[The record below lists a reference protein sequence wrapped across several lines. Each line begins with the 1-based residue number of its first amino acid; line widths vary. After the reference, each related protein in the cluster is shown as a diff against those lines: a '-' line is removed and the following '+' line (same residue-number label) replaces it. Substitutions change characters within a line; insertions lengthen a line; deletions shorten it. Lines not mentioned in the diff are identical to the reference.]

1 MQGTTRTH
9 GTPRRGLGAA
19 IKRRDARRRDDKRE
33 LGVETDGAAIETV
46 DDLVRNAA
54 RLQSMRA
61 SEDALRD
68 RERSALVSYFRDIAA
83 IPTLTKEHEVLLAK
97 EIEASTLA
105 FREGM
110 LSVPLVAVEVV
121 EIWRGLKADER
132 VTGKMSESFGSG
144 SPAGEDLTAR
154 VDEAVGQ
161 VQTNLARREA
171 LLSGKR
177 AVKDVGQALD
187 RLDKRTAVRLRD
199 ADLSMQNLARIRR
212 TLLEATGE
220 LRRAQRQLRQIEARS
235 EPRSERGKAQRKLD
249 RRAARERV
257 AGAEARI
264 GLGAESFYQRLRA
277 IEDAW
282 ARLME
287 VKNTFVQHN
296 LKLVV
301 AIAKDFRNMGISF
314 PDLIQE
320 GNLGLIRAVEKF
332 DYHRGHKFST
342 YAVWWIRQAF
352 IRAIQNHS
360 RTIRIPS
367 HVHDTLLKYHR
378 AYADL
383 ETRLGRDP
391 RPAELGKAL
400 GMTAEA
406 IEQLQRMT
414 REPVSLEA
422 EVRGTDTKQV
432 KDYVKDPDAASP
444 VEGLDHTRLE
454 RETHE
459 SIALLSDR
467 EQTIL
472 RWRFGMSGEK
482 EHTLEEIGAKLGLSR
497 ERVRQLEARAL
508 SKLRASDRG
517 DRLRAF
523 VLRNEDTDEAA

>member
-1 MQGTTRTH
+1 MTAQR
-9 GTPRRGLGAA
+9 TPRKGLGGA
-19 IKRRDARRRDDKRE
+19 IKQRRQAKPRDERSE
-33 LGVETDGAAIETV
+33 LGAETDFGALATV
-46 DDLVRNAA
+46 DQLVAHAA
-54 RLQSMRA
+54 RWSVARTA
-61 SEDALRD
+61 DEVRD
-68 RERSALVSYFRDIAA
+68 RERSALVSYFRDIAS

-97 EIEASTLA
+97 EIEASARA

-110 LSVPLVAVEVV
+110 RSIPMVADEVIA
-121 EIWRGLKADER
+121 IWRELKAEER

-144 SPAGEDLTAR
+144 SPDGEDLTAK
-154 VDEAVGQ
+154 VDEALSRVEKLLGQRQAAVGTG
-161 VQTNLARREA
+161 VRRSKEA
-171 LLSGKR
+171 AAALER
-177 AVKDVGQALD
+177 LD
-187 RLDKRTAVRLRD
+187 RRIGRALEEG
-199 ADLSMQNLARIRR
+199 DLSMQILARIRLR
-212 TLLEATGE
+212 VLEVRRDLE
-220 LRRAQRQLRQIEARS
+220 RAQRELAQVEARKGVDRAQRVRALRERIAALETRAGMDAATFVQRIRQIEDS
-235 EPRSERGKAQRKLD
+235 
-249 RRAARERV
+249 
-257 AGAEARI
+257 
-264 GLGAESFYQRLRA
+264 
-277 IEDAW
+277 W
-282 ARLME
+282 HRLME

-301 AIAKDFRNMGISF
+301 AIAKDFRNMGITF
-314 PDLIQE
+314 QDLIQE

-378 AYADL
+378 AYAEL
-383 ETRLGRDP
+383 ETRLGREP
-391 RPAELGKAL
+391 TPADLAKAL
-400 GMTAEA
+400 KTTADQ

-444 VEGLDHTRLE
+444 LEGLDHVRLE
-454 RETHE
+454 RETADG
-459 SIALLSDR
+459 IALLSAR
-467 EQTIL
+467 EQNIL

-508 SKLRASDRG
+508 AKLRASDQG
-517 DRLRAF
+517 ERLRSF
-523 VLRNEDTDEAA
+523 VLPDAAA

>member
-1 MQGTTRTH
+1 MQG
-9 GTPRRGLGAA
+9 RGLGRA
-19 IKRRDARRRDDKRE
+19 IRRRAGGARDNSRRSERVE
-33 LGVETDGAAIETV
+33 LGVDTDIATIDTV
-46 DDLVRNAA
+46 DALIANAA
-54 RLQSMRA
+54 RLQSARMA
-61 SEDALRD
+61 EEALRD

-110 LSVPLVAVEVV
+110 RSVPFVASEVLA
-121 EIWRGLKADER
+121 IWRNLKAEDR

-144 SPAGEDLTAR
+144 SPDGEDLTVR
-154 VDEAVGQ
+154 VD
-161 VQTNLARREA
+161 TA
-171 LLSGKR
+171 LTKVESGLRQRDELVTGAKK
-177 AVKDVGQALD
+177 VKDPVATLERIDRRIGQ
-187 RLDKRTAVRLRD
+187 RLKD
-199 ADLSMQNLARIRR
+199 ADLSMQILGRIRR
-212 TLLEATGE
+212 KL
-220 LRRAQRQLRQIEARS
+220 
-235 EPRSERGKAQRKLD
+235 LD
-249 RRAARERV
+249 RRRAAFRIERE
-257 AGAEARI
+257 
-264 GLGAESFYQRLRA
+264 LRA
-277 IEDAW
+277 GRVEKVRGPLAALERELGIGIDTFLQRMRSIEDAW
-282 ARLME
+282 HRLME

-314 PDLIQE
+314 QDLIQE

-378 AYADL
+378 AYAEL
-383 ETRLGRDP
+383 ETRLGREPTP
-391 RPAELGKAL
+391 RELGEAL
-400 GMTAEA
+400 KMSAESV
-406 IEQLQRMT
+406 EQLQRMT

-432 KDYVKDPDAASP
+432 KDYVKDPDAKSP
-444 VEGLDHTRLE
+444 VDGLDHNRLE
-454 RETHE
+454 RETQD
-459 SIALLSDR
+459 SISLLSER
-467 EQTIL
+467 EQNIL
-472 RWRFGMSGEK
+472 RWRFGMGGEK

-508 SKLRASDRG
+508 AKLRASEHG

-523 VLRNEDTDEAA
+523 VKASDRELA

>member
-1 MQGTTRTH
+1 MAGQRVV
-9 GTPRRGLGAA
+9 RKGLGGA
-19 IKRRDARRRDDKRE
+19 IRQRSESGGRRESGE
-33 LGVETDGAAIETV
+33 LGAETDFQALATV
-46 DDLVRNAA
+46 DQLVAHAA
-54 RLQSMRA
+54 RLATRRNSD
-61 SEDALRD
+61 DARD

-83 IPTLTKEHEVLLAK
+83 IPTLTKDHEVLLAK
-97 EIEASTLA
+97 EIEASTRA

-110 LSVPLVAVEVV
+110 RSIPLTAREVIA
-121 EIWRGLKADER
+121 IWRELKSEER

-144 SPAGEDLTAR
+144 SPDGEDLTAR
-154 VDEAVGQ
+154 VDEALSKVDTLLRQRDDLVSGAKK
-161 VQTNLARREA
+161 VLA
-171 LLSGKR
+171 KDR
-177 AVKDVGQALD
+177 AKALD
-187 RLDKRTAVRLRD
+187 RADRKLSQRLEQ
-199 ADLSMQNLARIRR
+199 ADLSMQILGRIRGR
-212 TLLEATGE
+212 LLDVRRETQ
-220 LRRAQRQLRQIEARS
+220 RAQRDLRNAETRRSARS
-235 EPRSERGKAQRKLD
+235 RAVEPAV
-249 RRAARERV
+249 ARERLV
-257 AGAEARI
+257 AVETRI
-264 GLGAESFYQRLRA
+264 GLEADVFLRRMTQ
-277 IEDAW
+277 IEDSW
-282 ARLME
+282 HRLME

-301 AIAKDFRNMGISF
+301 AIAKDFRNMGITF
-314 PDLIQE
+314 QDLIQE

-378 AYADL
+378 AYAEL

-391 RPAELGKAL
+391 TPHDLAKAL
-400 GMTAEA
+400 KMPADQV
-406 IEQLQRMT
+406 EQLQRMT

-432 KDYVKDPDAASP
+432 KDYVKDPDAVSP
-444 VEGLDHTRLE
+444 LEGLDHARLE
-454 RETHE
+454 RETQDG
-459 SIALLSDR
+459 IALLSAR
-467 EQTIL
+467 EQNIL

-508 SKLRASDRG
+508 AKLRASDHG

-523 VLRNEDTDEAA
+523 VLADQRL

>member
-1 MQGTTRTH
+1 MAGHAARK
-9 GTPRRGLGAA
+9 GLGGA
-19 IKRRDARRRDDKRE
+19 IKQRREGRARDE
-33 LGVETDGAAIETV
+33 LGVETDFAALGTV
-46 DDLVRNAA
+46 DALVANAA
-54 RLQSMRA
+54 RLQSARTGD
-61 SEDALRD
+61 DALRE

-105 FREGM
+105 FREGIRTIPM
-110 LSVPLVAVEVV
+110 TAGEVIA
-121 EIWRGLKADER
+121 IWRGLKTEDR

-144 SPAGEDLTAR
+144 SPDGEDLTAR
-154 VDEAVGQ
+154 VDQALSKVEALLRQ
-161 VQTNLARREA
+161 REA
-171 LLSGKR
+171 LVSGAR
-177 AVKDVGQALD
+177 RVKDGAQALD
-187 RLDKRTAVRLRD
+187 RLDRKIGVALKE
-199 ADLSMQNLARIRR
+199 ADLSMQILGRIRIR
-212 TLLEATGE
+212 LLEVRKEAIR
-220 LRRAQRQLRQIEARS
+220 LRREIARG
-235 EPRSERGKAQRKLD
+235 RSAPARE
-249 RRAARERV
+249 RAARLE
-257 AGAEARI
+257 GQI
-264 GLGAESFYQRLRA
+264 GIDLEVFVSRMGQ
-277 IEDAW
+277 IEDSW
-282 ARLME
+282 QRLME

-301 AIAKDFRNMGISF
+301 AIAKDFRNMGITF
-314 PDLIQE
+314 QDLIQE

-378 AYADL
+378 AYAEL

-391 RPAELGKAL
+391 TPSDLGKAL
-400 GMTAEA
+400 RMSTDQV
-406 IEQLQRMT
+406 EQLQRMT

-432 KDYVKDPDAASP
+432 KDYVKDPDAVSP
-444 VEGLDHTRLE
+444 VEGLDHVRLE

-459 SIALLSDR
+459 GIALLSAR
-467 EQTIL
+467 EQNIL

-508 SKLRASDRG
+508 AKLRASDHG
-517 DRLRAF
+517 ERLRAF
-523 VLRNEDTDEAA
+523 VRPEEAA

>member
-1 MQGTTRTH
+1 MGGQPARK
-9 GTPRRGLGAA
+9 GLGGA
-19 IKRRDARRRDDKRE
+19 IKQRREGRSRDE
-33 LGVETDGAAIETV
+33 LGVGTDFAALASV
-46 DDLVRNAA
+46 DALVANAA
-54 RLQSMRA
+54 RLQSARMGD
-61 SEDALRD
+61 DALRE

-83 IPTLTKEHEVLLAK
+83 IPRLTKEHEVLLAK

-110 LSVPLVAVEVV
+110 RGIPMTASEVIA
-121 EIWRGLKADER
+121 IWRELKSEER

-144 SPAGEDLTAR
+144 SPDGEDLTAR
-154 VDEAVGQ
+154 VDDALSKVDALLRQ
-161 VQTNLARREA
+161 REA
-171 LLSGKR
+171 LASGSR
-177 AVKDVGQALD
+177 RVKDGEKALERLD
-187 RLDKRTAVRLRD
+187 RRIGSALKE
-199 ADLSMQNLARIRR
+199 ADLSMQILGRIRLR
-212 TLLEATGE
+212 LLETRKEAAR
-220 LRRAQRQLRQIEARS
+220 LRRELVRARS
-235 EPRSERGKAQRKLD
+235 AAVRP
-249 RRAARERV
+249 RAAKLECQ
-257 AGAEARI
+257 I
-264 GLGAESFYQRLRA
+264 GLDLDTFVRRMDQ

-282 ARLME
+282 HRLME

-301 AIAKDFRNMGISF
+301 AIAKDFRNMGITF
-314 PDLIQE
+314 QDLIQE

-378 AYADL
+378 AYAEL

-391 RPAELGKAL
+391 APSDLAKLLKMSADQV
-400 GMTAEA
+400 
-406 IEQLQRMT
+406 EQLQRMT

-422 EVRGTDTKQV
+422 DVRGTDTKQV
-432 KDYVKDPDAASP
+432 KDYVKDPDAVSP
-444 VEGLDHTRLE
+444 VDGLDHVRLE
-454 RETHE
+454 RETQE
-459 SIALLSDR
+459 GIALLSAR
-467 EQTIL
+467 EQNIL

-508 SKLRASDRG
+508 SKLRASNHG
-517 DRLRAF
+517 ERLRAF
-523 VLRNEDTDEAA
+523 VRPDEAA

>member
-1 MQGTTRTH
+1 MSAQRTV
-9 GTPRRGLGAA
+9 RKGLGGA
-19 IKRRDARRRDDKRE
+19 IRQRSESGSRRDGE
-33 LGVETDGAAIETV
+33 LGAETDFQALATV
-46 DDLVRNAA
+46 DQLVAHAA
-54 RLQSMRA
+54 RLATLRTA
-61 SEDALRD
+61 EDARD

-83 IPTLTKEHEVLLAK
+83 IPTLTKDHEVLLAK
-97 EIEASTLA
+97 EIEASTRA

-110 LSVPLVAVEVV
+110 RSIPLTAHEVIG
-121 EIWRGLKADER
+121 IWRELKSEER

-144 SPAGEDLTAR
+144 SPDGEDLTAR
-154 VDEAVGQ
+154 VDEALSKVDVLLRQRGDL
-161 VQTNLARREA
+161 VSGAKKLNAKERAKA
-171 LLSGKR
+171 LER
-177 AVKDVGQALD
+177 LD
-187 RLDKRTAVRLRD
+187 RKLSQRLEQ
-199 ADLSMQNLARIRR
+199 ADLSMQILGRIRSR
-212 TLLEATGE
+212 LLEV
-220 LRRAQRQLRQIEARS
+220 RREAQRMQREVRNAESRRPAR
-235 EPRSERGKAQRKLD
+235 A
-249 RRAARERV
+249 RAGDAAALHERV
-257 AGAEARI
+257 AALEAKI
-264 GLGAESFYQRLRA
+264 GLDLETFLRRMAA

-282 ARLME
+282 HRLME

-301 AIAKDFRNMGISF
+301 AIAKDFRNMGITF
-314 PDLIQE
+314 QDLIQE

-378 AYADL
+378 AYAEL

-391 RPAELGKAL
+391 TPHDLAKALKMPAEQV
-400 GMTAEA
+400 
-406 IEQLQRMT
+406 EQLQRMT

-432 KDYVKDPDAASP
+432 KDYVKDPDAVSP
-444 VEGLDHTRLE
+444 VEGLDHSRLE
-454 RETHE
+454 RETQDG
-459 SIALLSDR
+459 IALLSSR
-467 EQTIL
+467 EQNIL

-508 SKLRASDRG
+508 AKLRASDHG

-523 VLRNEDTDEAA
+523 VLADQRH

>member
-1 MQGTTRTH
+1 MNAQR
-9 GTPRRGLGAA
+9 TPRQATRKGLGGAM
-19 IKRRDARRRDDKRE
+19 KQRRPAKAREDRGG
-33 LGVETDGAAIETV
+33 LGVGTDFASLATV
-46 DDLVRNAA
+46 DQLVAHAA
-54 RLQSMRA
+54 RWSAARA
-61 SEDALRD
+61 GDDVRD

-83 IPTLTKEHEVLLAK
+83 IPTLTKDHEVLLAK

-110 LSVPLVAVEVV
+110 RSIPLVADEV
-121 EIWRGLKADER
+121 IAAWRELKGEER

-144 SPAGEDLTAR
+144 SPDGEDLTAK
-154 VDEAVGQ
+154 VDEALSRV
-161 VQTNLARREA
+161 EK
-171 LLSGKR
+171 LLSQRQTVVTGGSR
-177 AVKDVGQALD
+177 AKDAAAALERVD
-187 RLDKRTAVRLRD
+187 RKIARALQD
-199 ADLSMQNLARIRR
+199 ADLSMQILARIRLRLLDVRRDAQR
-212 TLLEATGE
+212 TQRDLVSAESRKGAE
-220 LRRAQRQLRQIEARS
+220 RAQRAQALRAHAAALEAQIGLPLDVFQQRMRQIEDS
-235 EPRSERGKAQRKLD
+235 WG
-249 RRAARERV
+249 
-257 AGAEARI
+257 
-264 GLGAESFYQRLRA
+264 
-277 IEDAW
+277 
-282 ARLME
+282 RLME

-301 AIAKDFRNMGISF
+301 AIAKDFRNMGITF
-314 PDLIQE
+314 QDLIQE

-378 AYADL
+378 AYSEL

-391 RPAELGKAL
+391 TPVDLAKAL
-400 GMTAEA
+400 KTTADQ

-444 VEGLDHTRLE
+444 VEGLDHVRLE
-454 RETHE
+454 RETE
-459 SIALLSDR
+459 DGIALLSSR
-467 EQTIL
+467 EQNIL

-508 SKLRASDRG
+508 AKLRASEYG
-517 DRLRAF
+517 ERLRSF
-523 VLRNEDTDEAA
+523 VLPGAAA

>member
-1 MQGTTRTH
+1 MAGERVA
-9 GTPRRGLGAA
+9 RRGLGGA
-19 IKRRDARRRDDKRE
+19 IKQRGERRDGE
-33 LGVETDGAAIETV
+33 LGAETDFQALGTV
-46 DDLVRNAA
+46 DQLVAHAA
-54 RLQSMRA
+54 RLATLRTA
-61 SEDALRD
+61 DDARD

-97 EIEASTLA
+97 EIEASTRA

-110 LSVPLVAVEVV
+110 RSIPLTAREVIA
-121 EIWRGLKADER
+121 IWRELKSEER

-144 SPAGEDLTAR
+144 SPDGEDLTAR
-154 VDEAVGQ
+154 VDEALSKVEALLRQRDDLVSGAKRVPAKERAKALERLDRKLSQ
-161 VQTNLARREA
+161 RLDQADLAMQILGRIRGRLLEVRREA
-171 LLSGKR
+171 
-177 AVKDVGQALD
+177 Q
-187 RLDKRTAVRLRD
+187 
-199 ADLSMQNLARIRR
+199 
-212 TLLEATGE
+212 
-220 LRRAQRQLRQIEARS
+220 RAQRDARA
-235 EPRSERGKAQRKLD
+235 EET
-249 RRAARERV
+249 RRAKSRAAESPARDRATALET
-257 AGAEARI
+257 RI
-264 GLGAESFYQRLRA
+264 GLDLETFLRRMTQ
-277 IEDAW
+277 IEDSW
-282 ARLME
+282 DRLME

-301 AIAKDFRNMGISF
+301 AIAKDFRNMGITF
-314 PDLIQE
+314 QDLIQE

-378 AYADL
+378 AYAEL

-391 RPAELGKAL
+391 SPQDLAKALKMPAEQV
-400 GMTAEA
+400 
-406 IEQLQRMT
+406 EQLQRMT

-432 KDYVKDPDAASP
+432 KDYVKDPDAVSP
-444 VEGLDHTRLE
+444 LEGLDHARLE
-454 RETHE
+454 RETQDG
-459 SIALLSDR
+459 IALLSAR
-467 EQTIL
+467 EQNIL

-508 SKLRASDRG
+508 AKLRASDHG

-523 VLRNEDTDEAA
+523 VVADQPY

>member
-1 MQGTTRTH
+1 MTGQRVV
-9 GTPRRGLGAA
+9 RKGLGGA
-19 IKRRDARRRDDKRE
+19 IRQRSESGSRRDHGE
-33 LGVETDGAAIETV
+33 LGAETDFQALATV
-46 DDLVRNAA
+46 DQLVAHAA
-54 RLQSMRA
+54 RLATLRTA
-61 SEDALRD
+61 DDARD
-68 RERSALVSYFRDIAA
+68 RERNALVSYFRDIAA
-83 IPTLTKEHEVLLAK
+83 IPTLTKDHEVLLAK
-97 EIEASTLA
+97 EIEASTRA

-110 LSVPLVAVEVV
+110 RSIPLTAREVIG
-121 EIWRGLKADER
+121 IWRELKSEER

-144 SPAGEDLTAR
+144 SPDGEDLTAR
-154 VDEAVGQ
+154 VDEALSKVDTLLRQRDDLVSGAKKMNVKDRAKTIERLDRKLSQ
-161 VQTNLARREA
+161 RLEQADLAMQILGRIRSRLLDVRRE
-171 LLSGKR
+171 S
-177 AVKDVGQALD
+177 Q
-187 RLDKRTAVRLRD
+187 
-199 ADLSMQNLARIRR
+199 
-212 TLLEATGE
+212 
-220 LRRAQRQLRQIEARS
+220 RAQRDLRNAEARKS
-235 EPRSERGKAQRKLD
+235 ARARAGDPA
-249 RRAARERV
+249 AARERV
-257 AGAEARI
+257 AALETKI
-264 GLGAESFYQRLRA
+264 GLDLDTFLRRMVQ

-282 ARLME
+282 HRLME

-301 AIAKDFRNMGISF
+301 AIAKDFRNMGITF
-314 PDLIQE
+314 QDLIQE

-378 AYADL
+378 AYAEL

-391 RPAELGKAL
+391 TPHDLAKALKMPAEQV
-400 GMTAEA
+400 
-406 IEQLQRMT
+406 EQLQRMT

-432 KDYVKDPDAASP
+432 KDYVKDPDAVSP
-444 VEGLDHTRLE
+444 VEGLDHARLE
-454 RETHE
+454 RETQDG
-459 SIALLSDR
+459 IALLSSR
-467 EQTIL
+467 EQNIL

-508 SKLRASDRG
+508 AKLRASDHG

-523 VLRNEDTDEAA
+523 VLADQRL

>member
-1 MQGTTRTH
+1 MRTNGQEATRK
-9 GTPRRGLGAA
+9 GLGGA
-19 IKRRDARRRDDKRE
+19 IKQRRQAKPRDERKE
-33 LGVETDGAAIETV
+33 LGVETDFAAIATV
-46 DDLVRNAA
+46 DQLVANAA
-54 RLQSMRA
+54 RWTNARSG
-61 SEDALRD
+61 DDVRD

-83 IPTLTKEHEVLLAK
+83 IPTLTKDHEVLLAK
-97 EIEASTLA
+97 EIEASTRA

-110 LSVPLVAVEVV
+110 RGIPMVAACVI
-121 EIWRGLKADER
+121 EIWRELKTEER

-144 SPAGEDLTAR
+144 SPDGEDLTAK
-154 VDEAVGQ
+154 VDEALSRVEKLLGQRQAHVGG
-161 VQTNLARREA
+161 RRTRDGLKA
-171 LLSGKR
+171 LERLDRKLGR
-177 AVKDVGQALD
+177 ALD
-187 RLDKRTAVRLRD
+187 D
-199 ADLSMQNLARIRR
+199 ADLSMQILGRIRLR
-212 TLLEATGE
+212 LLEVRRESQRVQRELTNLERRAGDRSARLKVLRE
-220 LRRAQRQLRQIEARS
+220 RSAALELQIGVDLPDFLRRMN
-235 EPRSERGKAQRKLD
+235 
-249 RRAARERV
+249 
-257 AGAEARI
+257 
-264 GLGAESFYQRLRA
+264 A
-277 IEDAW
+277 IEDSW
-282 ARLME
+282 DRLME

-301 AIAKDFRNMGISF
+301 AIAKDFRNMGITF
-314 PDLIQE
+314 QDLIQE

-378 AYADL
+378 AFAEL

-391 RPAELGKAL
+391 TPTDLAKAL
-400 GMTAEA
+400 KTTPDQ

-432 KDYVKDPDAASP
+432 KDYVKDADAVSP
-444 VEGLDHTRLE
+444 VDGLDHVRLE
-454 RETHE
+454 RETQDG
-459 SIALLSDR
+459 IALLSAR
-467 EQTIL
+467 EQSIL
-472 RWRFGMSGEK
+472 RWRFGMSGER

-508 SKLRASDRG
+508 AKLRASVHG

-523 VLRNEDTDEAA
+523 VRPDEAA

>member
-1 MQGTTRTH
+1 MAKEGTRKAVGATSDDKAKT
-9 GTPRRGLGAA
+9 TRRGLGRAIRRRETRRSDKTELGAETDHAA
-19 IKRRDARRRDDKRE
+19 ID
-33 LGVETDGAAIETV
+33 TV
-46 DDLVRNAA
+46 DELIANAA
-54 RLQSMRA
+54 RLQNARMT
-61 SEDALRD
+61 EEALRD

-83 IPTLTKEHEVLLAK
+83 IPTLTKDHEVLLAK

-105 FREGM
+105 FRDGM
-110 LSVPLVAVEVV
+110 RSVPFVAREVV
-121 EIWRGLKADER
+121 GIWRGLKGEDR

-144 SPAGEDLTAR
+144 SPDGEDLTAR
-154 VDEAVGQ
+154 VDQALIDVATQLE
-161 VQTNLARREA
+161 RRDEIVA
-171 LLSGKR
+171 GKR
-177 AVKDVGQALD
+177 AVKTREQALERVD
-187 RLDKRTAVRLRD
+187 RRIAERLKES
-199 ADLSMQNLARIRR
+199 DLSMQILGRIRR
-212 TLLEATGE
+212 DLLRWR
-220 LRRAQRQLRQIEARS
+220 RRADRVRRDLRAGREERAQ
-235 EPRSERGKAQRKLD
+235 SERLAV
-249 RRAARERV
+249 E
-257 AGAEARI
+257 EAI
-264 GLGAESFYQRLRA
+264 GLDLETYNQRMRSIEES
-277 IEDAW
+277 W
-282 ARLME
+282 HRLME

-314 PDLIQE
+314 QDLIQE

-378 AYADL
+378 AYAEL
-383 ETRLGRDP
+383 ETRLGREP
-391 RPAELGKAL
+391 TPLELGATLK
-400 GMTAEA
+400 MSSESV
-406 IEQLQRMT
+406 EQLQRMT

-432 KDYVKDPDAASP
+432 KDYVKDPEAASP
-444 VEGLDHTRLE
+444 LDGLDHNRLE
-454 RETHE
+454 RETQD
-459 SIALLSDR
+459 SISLLSDR
-467 EQTIL
+467 EQNIL

-508 SKLRASDRG
+508 SKLRASEHG

-523 VLRNEDTDEAA
+523 VAKGGNDLTC

>member
-1 MQGTTRTH
+1 MAVQPARK
-9 GTPRRGLGAA
+9 GLGGA
-19 IKRRDARRRDDKRE
+19 IKQRREGRVRDE
-33 LGVETDGAAIETV
+33 LGVETDFAALGTV
-46 DDLVRNAA
+46 DALVANAA
-54 RLQSMRA
+54 RLQSARTGD
-61 SEDALRD
+61 DALRE

-105 FREGM
+105 FREGIRSIPM
-110 LSVPLVAVEVV
+110 TASEVIA
-121 EIWRGLKADER
+121 IWQGLKTEER

-144 SPAGEDLTAR
+144 SPDGEDLTTR
-154 VDEAVGQ
+154 VDHALSKV
-161 VQTNLARREA
+161 EA
-171 LLSGKR
+171 LLRQRESLVSGTR
-177 AVKDVGQALD
+177 RVKHAAQALERVD
-187 RLDKRTAVRLRD
+187 RKIALALKEADVSMQILGRIRLRLLETRKEAMRLRRELSRARSAAVR
-199 ADLSMQNLARIRR
+199 
-212 TLLEATGE
+212 E
-220 LRRAQRQLRQIEARS
+220 
-235 EPRSERGKAQRKLD
+235 
-249 RRAARERV
+249 RAARLEV
-257 AGAEARI
+257 QI
-264 GLGAESFYQRLRA
+264 GLELEDFVARMGQ

-282 ARLME
+282 QRLME

-301 AIAKDFRNMGISF
+301 AIAKDFRNMGITF
-314 PDLIQE
+314 QDLIQE

-378 AYADL
+378 AYAEL
-383 ETRLGRDP
+383 ETRLGREPTPTD
-391 RPAELGKAL
+391 LGKAL
-400 GMTAEA
+400 RMSADQV
-406 IEQLQRMT
+406 EQLQRMT

-422 EVRGTDTKQV
+422 DVRGTDTKQV
-432 KDYVKDPDAASP
+432 KDYVKDPDAVSP
-444 VEGLDHTRLE
+444 VDGLDHVRLE

-459 SIALLSDR
+459 GIALLSAR
-467 EQTIL
+467 EQNIL

-508 SKLRASDRG
+508 AKLRASDHG
-517 DRLRAF
+517 ERLRAF
-523 VLRNEDTDEAA
+523 VRPDEAA

>member
-1 MQGTTRTH
+1 MAGQRVV
-9 GTPRRGLGAA
+9 RKGLGGA
-19 IKRRDARRRDDKRE
+19 IRQRSESGSRRDE
-33 LGVETDGAAIETV
+33 LGAETDFQALATV
-46 DDLVRNAA
+46 DQLVAHAA
-54 RLQSMRA
+54 RLATLRTA
-61 SEDALRD
+61 DDARD

-97 EIEASTLA
+97 EIEASTRA

-110 LSVPLVAVEVV
+110 RSIPLTAREVIA
-121 EIWRGLKADER
+121 IWRELKSEER

-144 SPAGEDLTAR
+144 SPDGEDLTAR
-154 VDEAVGQ
+154 VDEALSKVDTLLRQRDDIASGAKK
-161 VQTNLARREA
+161 VLAKDRPKTIERVDRKLSQRLEQADLAMQILGRIRNRLLEVRREA
-171 LLSGKR
+171 
-177 AVKDVGQALD
+177 Q
-187 RLDKRTAVRLRD
+187 
-199 ADLSMQNLARIRR
+199 
-212 TLLEATGE
+212 
-220 LRRAQRQLRQIEARS
+220 RAQRDVRNADARRTGRS
-235 EPRSERGKAQRKLD
+235 RTEPS
-249 RRAARERV
+249 AARER
-257 AGAEARI
+257 AAALETKI
-264 GLGAESFYQRLRA
+264 GLELEVFLRRMVQ

-282 ARLME
+282 HRLME

-301 AIAKDFRNMGISF
+301 AIAKDFRNMGITF
-314 PDLIQE
+314 QDLIQE

-378 AYADL
+378 AYAEL

-391 RPAELGKAL
+391 TPHDLAKALKMPAEQV
-400 GMTAEA
+400 
-406 IEQLQRMT
+406 EQLQRMT

-432 KDYVKDPDAASP
+432 KDYVKDPDAVSP
-444 VEGLDHTRLE
+444 VEGLDHARLE
-454 RETHE
+454 RETQDG
-459 SIALLSDR
+459 IALLSSR
-467 EQTIL
+467 EQNIL

-508 SKLRASDRG
+508 AKLRASDHG

-523 VLRNEDTDEAA
+523 VLADQRL

>member
-1 MQGTTRTH
+1 MAGARIV
-9 GTPRRGLGAA
+9 RRGLGGA
-19 IKRRDARRRDDKRE
+19 IKQRSESSSRRDD
-33 LGVETDGAAIETV
+33 LGVETDFQALATV
-46 DDLVRNAA
+46 DQLVAHAA
-54 RLQSMRA
+54 RLATLRTA
-61 SEDALRD
+61 DDPRD

-97 EIEASTLA
+97 EIEASTRA

-110 LSVPLVAVEVV
+110 RSIPLTAREVMA
-121 EIWRGLKADER
+121 IWHELKSEDR

-144 SPAGEDLTAR
+144 SPDGEDLTAR
-154 VDEAVGQ
+154 VDV
-161 VQTNLARREA
+161 A
-171 LLSGKR
+171 LIKVETLLRQRDDLVSGAKR
-177 AVKDVGQALD
+177 VAAKDRAKALD
-187 RLDKRTAVRLRD
+187 RLDRKLGQRLEE
-199 ADLSMQNLARIRR
+199 ADLAMQILGRIRNR
-212 TLLEATGE
+212 LLEVRREAQ
-220 LRRAQRQLRQIEARS
+220 RAQRDLRNAEARS
-235 EPRSERGKAQRKLD
+235 KGRG
-249 RRAARERV
+249 RAVDASPARERAAV
-257 AGAEARI
+257 LETKI
-264 GLGAESFYQRLRA
+264 GLDLDTFLRRMTQ

-282 ARLME
+282 HRLME

-301 AIAKDFRNMGISF
+301 AIAKDFRNMGITF
-314 PDLIQE
+314 QDLIQE

-378 AYADL
+378 AYAEL
-383 ETRLGRDP
+383 ETRLGRE
-391 RPAELGKAL
+391 PAPQDLAKAL
-400 GMTAEA
+400 KMPTEQV
-406 IEQLQRMT
+406 EQLQRMT

-432 KDYVKDPDAASP
+432 KDYVKDPDAVSP
-444 VEGLDHTRLE
+444 LEGLDHARLE
-454 RETHE
+454 RETQDG
-459 SIALLSDR
+459 IALLSAR
-467 EQTIL
+467 EQNIL

-508 SKLRASDRG
+508 AKLRASEHG

-523 VLRNEDTDEAA
+523 VLAGERML

>member
-1 MQGTTRTH
+1 MAGNAARK
-9 GTPRRGLGAA
+9 GLGGA
-19 IKRRDARRRDDKRE
+19 IKQRREGRARDE
-33 LGVETDGAAIETV
+33 LGVETDFAALGTV
-46 DDLVRNAA
+46 DALVANAA
-54 RLQSMRA
+54 RLQSARTGD
-61 SEDALRD
+61 DALRE

-105 FREGM
+105 FREGIRTIPM
-110 LSVPLVAVEVV
+110 TAGEVIA
-121 EIWRGLKADER
+121 IWRGLKTEDR

-144 SPAGEDLTAR
+144 SPDGEDLTAR
-154 VDEAVGQ
+154 VDQALSKVEALLRQ
-161 VQTNLARREA
+161 REA
-171 LLSGKR
+171 LVSGAR
-177 AVKDVGQALD
+177 RVKDGAQALD
-187 RLDKRTAVRLRD
+187 RLDRKIGVALKE
-199 ADLSMQNLARIRR
+199 ADLSMQILGRIRIR
-212 TLLEATGE
+212 LLEVRKEAIR
-220 LRRAQRQLRQIEARS
+220 LRREIARG
-235 EPRSERGKAQRKLD
+235 RSAPARE
-249 RRAARERV
+249 RAARLE
-257 AGAEARI
+257 GQI
-264 GLGAESFYQRLRA
+264 GIDLEVFVSRMGQ
-277 IEDAW
+277 IEDSW
-282 ARLME
+282 QRLME

-301 AIAKDFRNMGISF
+301 AIAKDFRNMGITF
-314 PDLIQE
+314 QDLIQE

-378 AYADL
+378 AYAEL

-391 RPAELGKAL
+391 TPSDLGKAL
-400 GMTAEA
+400 RMSTDQV
-406 IEQLQRMT
+406 EQLQRMT

-432 KDYVKDPDAASP
+432 KDYVKDPDAVSP
-444 VEGLDHTRLE
+444 VEGLDHVRLE

-459 SIALLSDR
+459 GIALLSAR
-467 EQTIL
+467 EQNIL

-508 SKLRASDRG
+508 AKLRASDHG
-517 DRLRAF
+517 ERLRAF
-523 VLRNEDTDEAA
+523 VRPDEAA